1 MNIGICKV
9 LCSRE
14 GILIDNITINKSLL
28 TVWLECLTD
37 VDWSENTIYSLINP
51 KSSINDRI
59 HALLSLKD
67 TQDVPRAIKLL
78 SLAADIRNLDRS
90 NLDPSTS
97 ITHLALSLLGEM
109 LDALVE
115 PFINPNLS
123 ISEQITSL
131 VKFAHLAC
139 TLFLKHKNNFMPQ
152 YLYSD
157 LQCMVQTAIFHVAHT
172 KLLDPEHKVFIC
184 LLGDDVL
191 EVLFGWVRMIGGHSL
206 NVEVDELHNWIGA
219 ALQLDE
225 IFQEYPTWERHPHH
239 LKLKHS
245 CNVDHLSPWN
255 WQGELCAITCDLL
268 TCWEE
273 GVCQAAFILTRFG
286 YNMNFKEFFCDGHK
300 LSMDLMHPRGGRYPG
315 ISSEVDQSLGEA
327 AEGEDIEEDYSFQLF
342 DGHAAYD
349 AKMEVQQQA
358 GLHSIWMDLEDRKHG
373 HKKTILCLFMD
384 PALDLDYNKSHD

>member
-9 LCSRE
+9 LCSQE
-14 GILIDNITINKSLL
+14 EILIDNITINKSLL

-191 EVLFGWVRMIGGHSL
+191 EVLFGQVRMIGGHSL
-206 NVEVDELHNWIGA
+206 NAEVDELHN
-219 ALQLDE
+219 
-225 IFQEYPTWERHPHH
+225 
-239 LKLKHS
+239 
-245 CNVDHLSPWN
+245 
-255 WQGELCAITCDLL
+255 
-268 TCWEE
+268 
-273 GVCQAAFILTRFG
+273 
-286 YNMNFKEFFCDGHK
+286 
-300 LSMDLMHPRGGRYPG
+300 
-315 ISSEVDQSLGEA
+315 
-327 AEGEDIEEDYSFQLF
+327 
-342 DGHAAYD
+342 
-349 AKMEVQQQA
+349 
-358 GLHSIWMDLEDRKHG
+358 
-373 HKKTILCLFMD
+373 
-384 PALDLDYNKSHD
+384 